1 MPLSSPNF
9 IKNYFL
15 DKLIDTR
22 LFFLRETTNVTNFIG
37 AIKSAKKILIIL
49 PKNRAE
55 EVASRE
61 YIKKIYQIFDT
72 SKISKLDIQTL
83 RKIDINWLGVPN
95 KNYISKIRDERFD
108 LLIDI
113 NSYHERL
120 CSYLGALIESPMRIH
135 LSPGKFDKIYNL
147 QFRTGKKTPVA
158 DRFKNLINY
167 LSIMRNTESVS

>member
-72 SKISKLDIQTL
+72 
-83 RKIDINWLGVPN
+83 
-95 KNYISKIRDERFD
+95 
-108 LLIDI
+108 
-113 NSYHERL
+113 
-120 CSYLGALIESPMRIH
+120 
-135 LSPGKFDKIYNL
+135 
-147 QFRTGKKTPVA
+147 
-158 DRFKNLINY
+158 
-167 LSIMRNTESVS
+167 